1 MIDVENR
8 DGWRKLILNR
18 PERLNAVNPAML
30 SALIDAI
37 GAAEADPATRAL
49 LLTGNGRGFCAG
61 QELGPEVTPGP
72 DGPPDLR
79 ALAHTW
85 HHEVVRRLRASR
97 LPVVCAVNGVAA
109 GAGASFALACDIVLA
124 AKSARFV
131 QAFVRIGLVPDSGA
145 SFFLTHSIGE
155 ARARALAMLGDAID
169 AETAAAW
176 GMIWKAVEDADL
188 IPDAEA
194 LTAGLAKA
202 PTGALARM
210 KTAVRRRGHELVAR
224 TTRSGSAAARRVRPH
239 RRLRRGRSG
248 VSGKAP
254 AGVQGMTDADALARR
269 CADAMWARRCRE
281 PRAGHD
287 AGPCRRRAGRACR
300 CRCGPKW

>member
-1 MIDVENR
+1 MIDVEVR

-18 PERLNAVNPAML
+18 PEKLNAVNPAML
-30 SALIDAI
+30 TALLDAI
-37 GAAEADPATRAL
+37 GAAEADPETRAL

-72 DGPPDLR
+72 DGPPDLEK
-79 ALAHTW
+79 LANTY

-124 AKSARFV
+124 AKSARFT

-145 SFFLTHSIGE
+145 SFFLTHSVGE

-176 GMIWKAVEDADL
+176 GMIWKAVDDAGL
-188 IPDAEA
+188 NAEAEA
-194 LTAGLAKA
+194 LTAALAKG

-210 KTAVRRRGHELVAR
+210 KRMF
-224 TTRSGSAAARRVRPH
+224 AAAGTNSLH
-239 RRLRRGRSG
+239 AQLDLEARLQGEAGRSEDFAEG
-248 VSGKAP
+248 V
-254 AGVQGMTDADALARR
+254 
-269 CADAMWARRCRE
+269 
-281 PRAGHD
+281 RAFQEKRPPWFKG
-287 AGPCRRRAGRACR
+287 
-300 CRCGPKW
+300 